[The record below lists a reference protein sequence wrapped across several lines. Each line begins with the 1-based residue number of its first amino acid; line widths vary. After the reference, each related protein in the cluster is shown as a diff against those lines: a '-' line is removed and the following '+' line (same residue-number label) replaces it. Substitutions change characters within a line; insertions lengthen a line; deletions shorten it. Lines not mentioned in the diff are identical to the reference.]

1 MKVHFTGSNYQLVE
15 HLPQYQK
22 IIDLLKENG
31 HTLTREW
38 IEEDLEQK
46 ERKEAY
52 TVEEYREIWKK
63 VKDSIMAA
71 DVVVIEA
78 WNNSFSIGYQTAYAL
93 SHKKPT
99 LVLTPSKLNTK
110 LSHTIIAGED
120 NPFLFMRRYTDETL
134 PGILQEFLLKF
145 QVNSKDMRFNMF
157 IDRETQVYLDMES
170 YKTGKTK
177 AKIIRDMIKREIENN
192 QGL

>member
-1 MKVHFTGSNYQLVE
+1 MKVHFTGSNYKLSE
-15 HLPQYQK
+15 HLPQYKK
-22 IIDLLKENG
+22 IIDLLKADG

-46 ERKEAY
+46 KRKEPY
-52 TVEEYREIWKK
+52 SIEEYRDIWKK
-63 VKDSIMAA
+63 VKASIMEA

-99 LVLTPSKLNTK
+99 LVLTPANLHTK

-120 NPFLFMRRYTDETL
+120 NPFLFMRHYTDENL
-134 PGILQEFLLKF
+134 PGILQEFLTMF
-145 QVNSKDMRFNMF
+145 QVNTKDMRFNMF
-157 IDRETQVYLDMES
+157 IDRETQVYLDMEA

-177 AKIIRDMIKREIENN
+177 AKIIRDMIKREINN
-192 QGL
+192 NNGL